1 MWNMDTM
8 GARIRY
14 LQEKVGGSKNMQKMS
29 GVSQSQ
35 QSRLIRNDIKNP
47 GLEQLLAI
55 AEAGGCTI
63 SWLIEGGDSETGGS
77 GGDTKV
83 GGFVAVP
90 FAFGEN
96 RASVMFDRKYLVNV
110 LGVNPDSCVMYQARS
125 DAMAPTFTT
134 DDQLLIDQKST
145 DGNGLFLIRIDG
157 QLYVQRLQYLP
168 GVGVQVISDNPNYQN
183 YQVAPD
189 QLEIIGRVVWIG
201 GKSRQ

>member
-1 MWNMDTM
+1 MWDKDSL
-8 GARIRY
+8 GFRVRY
-14 LQEKVGGSKNMQKMS
+14 LQDKVGGSKQMAELS
-29 GVSQSQ
+29 GVSQST
-35 QSRLIRNDIKNP
+35 QSRLIRNKFGNP
-47 GLEQLLAI
+47 GLELLKAI
-55 AEAGGCTI
+55 ADAGGCSV
-63 SWLIEGGDSETGGS
+63 SWLIEGDVEDGD
-77 GGDTKV
+77 DVAKPK
-83 GGFVAVP
+83 GFVIVP
-90 FAFGEN
+90 FKFGEN

-110 LGVNPDSCVMYQARS
+110 LGVNPDSCLMYQARS
-125 DAMAPTFTT
+125 DVMAPTFNT